1 MKSADYWRERLKL
14 LEESQHRNASEYA
27 DMVSKTYEAATRD
40 IEKDLAKWYTR
51 YATEEGISLTEAKRI
66 LNTRELKEFRMD
78 VKEYIRKGESLDP
91 QWAAELERA
100 SVKFHVSRLE
110 ALKVQ
115 VQQAAESVK
124 GQVSDSFDKFAVK
137 TYSDQY
143 YKTIFE
149 IQKGTG
155 VGFDVMRLDK
165 KRVEKVIVKPW
176 AADGRNFSERIWGDR
191 TKLVNELH
199 QTLSRGIIRGL
210 SPQKM
215 IKELS
220 GRMGASKAN
229 TERLI
234 HTESAFFASRAA
246 NDAYKELE
254 VEQYEILATLDRRTS
269 DICRSMDGKVFKR
282 SEFNVGVNA
291 PPFHPRCRTTTVPYF
306 PEDEDLPEYRAARG
320 DDGKYYTVPASMKYH
335 EWEKA
340 FVNGGSKE
348 GLEPIKDVAKAILKV
363 NEACNLFKTY
373 GNEHYQALHT
383 TLESNASEDMQT
395 VWAKYENELVALN
408 TNWNRGAHFSSVDG
422 GIKLNLAKDSLGS
435 NWQKPYQTSFHEFG
449 HMIDFLAGGKD
460 YWRYYSAKYKNGI
473 FEKTIT
479 EEILGRIESINDIL
493 KNGYKASSNKLQ
505 YLLDKNLIT
514 KNGAS
519 LIENG
524 YKKLTW
530 KKQYAYSTFEKE
542 LTNIDQMV
550 RSSLSDIAE
559 GVTKGKV
566 QAGFGHG
573 KTYWERQTDG
583 VAKEAFAEF
592 WECVANPEQWEVL
605 KKYLPKSTAIFEEMI
620 KELAK

>member
-27 DMVSKTYEAATRD
+27 DMVSKIYESATRD

-51 YATEEGISLTEAKRI
+51 YATNEGITLTEAKRI
-66 LNTRELKEFRMD
+66 LNTRELAEFRMD

-199 QTLSRGIIRGL
+199 QTLSRGIIQGL

-220 GRMGASKAN
+220 GRMGASKSN

-246 NDAYKELE
+246 NDAYRELE

-269 DICRSMDGKVFKR
+269 DICRHMDGKVFKR
-282 SEFNVGVNA
+282 SEFKVGVNA

-306 PEDEDLPEYRAARG
+306 PEDEDLPEYRAART
-320 DDGKYYTVPASMKYH
+320 DDGKYYTVPASMKYP
-335 EWEKA
+335 EWEKT
-340 FVNGGSKE
+340 FVNGGSKANLTE
-348 GLEPIKDVAKAILKV
+348 IKKEVAKKLIFTAAKSIVEAESYTRSLGVENVSFKGIDLEVANDMNQSLAEHFNDFPELKNKIHFYGSAQEKKNFLSEVVQQYYENLYKNYIKSYGKYYIDKKIKSKVTSYFKTSGEWAHAFDHRNFFKDDRFSGIAV
-363 NEACNLFKTY
+363 NKKFGGDLELFKS
-373 GNEHYQALHT
+373 GLKH
-383 TLESNASEDMQT
+383 S
-395 VWAKYENELVALN
+395 LN
-408 TNWNRGAHFSSVDG
+408 TKFHPVGCDTVKSVFD
-422 GIKLNLAKDSLGS
+422 
-435 NWQKPYQTSFHEFG
+435 YEFG
-449 HMIDFLAGGKD
+449 HQLD
-460 YWRYYSAKYKNGI
+460 
-473 FEKTIT
+473 
-479 EEILGRIESINDIL
+479 
-493 KNGYKASSNKLQ
+493 
-505 YLLDKNLIT
+505 YLLDISDSQEFANIVNGKVSIETLSEYALKNRKETLAEAWAEYRNNPNPRPLAKEI
-514 KNGAS
+514 GE
-519 LIENG
+519 LIESK
-524 YKKLTW
+524 YK
-530 KKQYAYSTFEKE
+530 ARF
-542 LTNIDQMV
+542 
-550 RSSLSDIAE
+550 
-559 GVTKGKV
+559 GK
-566 QAGFGHG
+566 
-573 KTYWERQTDG
+573 
-583 VAKEAFAEF
+583 
-592 WECVANPEQWEVL
+592 
-605 KKYLPKSTAIFEEMI
+605 
-620 KELAK
+620 